1 MRGSAF
7 GDGLGIGLS
16 RSQMPASCSVPCT
29 IGLVAAVGDGLGL
42 GPSLSQMP
50 DSGSVACTIGLVA
63 VLPNPS
69 GTRAVTGPAP
79 NGSHTLAKR
88 EDTVLAATHVH
99 AVPGGGA
106 VAQLSPF
113 ATSTNQ
119 RALSSSILF
128 DDIELAAAASRL
140 DAAVSKLTRQASS

>member
-1 MRGSAF
+1 M
-7 GDGLGIGLS
+7 GIGPS
-16 RSQMPASCSVPCT
+16 QSQMPARCSVPCT
-29 IGLVAAVGDGLGL
+29 IGLVAALGDGLGL
-42 GPSLSQMP
+42 GPSHSQMP
-50 DSGSVACTIGLVA
+50 DSGSLPCTIGLVA
-63 VLPNPS
+63 VLPNQS

-79 NGSHTLAKR
+79 NGSDTLAKR
-88 EDTVLAATHVH
+88 EDTTVLATTHLHV
-99 AVPGGGA
+99 VPGGGA

-119 RALSSSILF
+119 RALSGAILF